1 MSTSAPG
8 GLSTAQSEV
17 PDDSSGLLA
26 PPVPLGRSRVRFRL
40 TVASAFVVAILVVLV
55 LAAIHLTQ
63 GTADVGL
70 GDLLRLVVGGTAGDA
85 DADRTVAAV
94 LVASRLPR
102 LLAGLLVG
110 VSLGAAGAALQ
121 SVARNPLASPDTLAV
136 NAGAYVAVVGAAV
149 VGVTLPFY
157 LSGTLALIGGL
168 AASGLVLVLARGG
181 AAGPTRLI
189 LAGSAITLALQSLT
203 TVLLVLFQQET
214 MGLFAWGSGSI
225 VQSGTS
231 QVALVA
237 PLVVV
242 GLGGLVLVAHRLD
255 LLALGDDTAT
265 VLGIDVRA
273 TRVVTILLA
282 VLLSATAVT
291 VAGPVGFVGLCA
303 PVIVRLVARKV
314 PGLNRHRVL
323 IPLSGIAGVIVILG
337 ADVLLRLVLPGTY
350 GVAVPTGVI
359 TTVFGAATLVW
370 LARRLKDS
378 GPAAGTRA
386 AHVRPRTSRRALVV
400 TAVLVALLV
409 AATIAALLLGDR
421 LLLTGDVLNWAADRA
436 GKQVSFVLDQRFPR
450 ALAAILAGAALGLAG
465 TVVQAVCRNPLAEP
479 GLLGVTAG
487 AGLGAVAVVL
497 LVPGVGIV
505 GMSVAAVVGA
515 LGTFAI
521 VYRLAYRGGLSSDR
535 LVLIGI
541 GMSAGATALTTLVIV
556 VVAPWNLNL
565 ALTWLSGSTYGRT
578 LEHVVPVVLAL
589 LVVVPVAVLHRR
601 EMDVLALDEDT
612 PRVLGL
618 RLDRTRLLLLGASA
632 VLTAAAVCAVGVVGF
647 VGLVAPHAAR
657 ALVGSRNGRV
667 IPVSMLLGAVLVS
680 VADTVGRTVIA
691 PAQIPAGLTTA
702 LIGAPYFVWL
712 LWRSRGR
719 EA

>member
-8 GLSTAQSEV
+8 GLSTAESEV

-26 PPVPLGRSRVRFRL
+26 PPVPPGRSRVRFRL

-70 GDLLRLVVGGTAGDA
+70 GDLLRLVVGGTGGDA

-157 LSGTLALIGGL
+157 LSGTLALVGGL
-168 AASGLVLVLARGG
+168 AAAGLVLVLARGG

-189 LAGSAITLALQSLT
+189 LAGSAITLALHSLT

-231 QVALVA
+231 QVALA
-237 PLVVV
+237 TPLVVV
-242 GLGGLVLVAHRLD
+242 GLGGLILVAHRLD

-370 LARRLKDS
+370 LARRLRDS

-400 TAVLVALLV
+400 TAVLVASLV

-505 GMSVAAVVGA
+505 GMSAAAVVGA

>member
-1 MSTSAPG
+1 MSASAPE
-8 GLSTAQSEV
+8 GLLAV
-17 PDDSSGLLA
+17 PDDVA
-26 PPVPLGRSRVRFRL
+26 APVPPGRSRLRFRL
-40 TVASAFVVAILVVLV
+40 TVATAFVVGILAV
-55 LAAIHLTQ
+55 LALAAVHLTQ

-70 GDLLRLVVGGTAGDA
+70 GDLLRLLTGGDA
-85 DADRTVAAV
+85 DADRTAAAV
-94 LVASRLPR
+94 LVASRVPR

-149 VGVTLPFY
+149 IGVTLPFY
-157 LSGTLALIGGL
+157 LSGTLALLGGL

-189 LAGSAITLALQSLT
+189 LAGSAITLALHSLT

-225 VQSGTS
+225 VQSGTT
-231 QVALVA
+231 QVALAAPIVVA
-237 PLVVV
+237 GLV
-242 GLGGLVLVAHRLD
+242 GLLLVAHRLD

-303 PVIVRLVARKV
+303 PVIVRLAARKV

-323 IPLSGIAGVIVILG
+323 IPLSGIAGVVVILA
-337 ADVLLRLVLPGTY
+337 ADVLLRLLLPGAY

-359 TTVFGAATLVW
+359 TTVLGAAVLVW

-386 AHVRPRTSRRALVV
+386 AHVKPRTARRALVV
-400 TAVLVALLV
+400 VTVLVALLV
-409 AATIAALLLGDR
+409 AATVAALLLGDR
-421 LLLTGDVLNWAADRA
+421 LLLTGDVVNWAADRA
-436 GKQVSFVLDQRFPR
+436 GKQVSFVLDQRVPR
-450 ALAAILAGAALGLAG
+450 VLAAILAGAALGLAG

-487 AGLGAVAVVL
+487 AGLGAVGVVL
-497 LVPGVGIV
+497 LVPGVGIT
-505 GMSVAAVVGA
+505 GMSIAAVVGA
-515 LGTFAI
+515 LATFAA
-521 VYRLAYRGGLSSDR
+521 VYRLAHRGGLSSDR

-541 GMSAGATALTTLVIV
+541 GMSTGATALTTLLIV

-578 LEHVVPVVLAL
+578 LEHLIPVVLAL

-667 IPVSMLLGAVLVS
+667 IPVAMLLGAVLVS

-702 LIGAPYFVWL
+702 LLGAPYFVWL

>member
-1 MSTSAPG
+1 VSTSAPG
-8 GLSTAQSEV
+8 GLSTARSEV

-70 GDLLRLVVGGTAGDA
+70 GDLLRLVVGGTGGDA

-189 LAGSAITLALQSLT
+189 LAGSAITLALHSLT

-231 QVALVA
+231 QVALAA

-505 GMSVAAVVGA
+505 GMSAAAVVGA

>member
-70 GDLLRLVVGGTAGDA
+70 GDLLRLVVGGTGGDA

-189 LAGSAITLALQSLT
+189 LAGSAITLALHSLT

-231 QVALVA
+231 QVALAA
-237 PLVVV
+237 PLVAV

>member
-8 GLSTAQSEV
+8 GLSTARHEV
-17 PDDSSGLLA
+17 PDDTTGLLA
-26 PPVPLGRSRVRFRL
+26 PPLPPGRSRLRFRL
-40 TVASAFVVAILVVLV
+40 TVASAFVVGILAVLV
-55 LAAIHLTQ
+55 LAAVHLTQ

-70 GDLLRLVVGGTAGDA
+70 GDLLRLVTGGGDA
-85 DADRTVAAV
+85 DADRTAAAV
-94 LVASRLPR
+94 LLASRLPR

-149 VGVTLPFY
+149 IGVTLPFY
-157 LSGTLALIGGL
+157 LSGTLALVGGL

-189 LAGSAITLALQSLT
+189 LAGSAITLALHSLT

-231 QVALVA
+231 QVVLAA

-242 GLGGLVLVAHRLD
+242 GLGGLLLVAHRLD

-303 PVIVRLVARKV
+303 PVVVRLVARKV

-323 IPLSGIAGVIVILG
+323 IPLAGIAGMIVVLG

-359 TTVFGAATLVW
+359 TTVFGAVVLVW

-386 AHVRPRTSRRALVV
+386 AHVRPRGARRALVV
-400 TAVLVALLV
+400 VTVLVALLV
-409 AATIAALLLGDR
+409 AATVAALLLGDR

-436 GKQVSFVLDQRFPR
+436 GKQVSFVLDQRVPR
-450 ALAAILAGAALGLAG
+450 VLAAILAGAALGLAG

-487 AGLGAVAVVL
+487 AGLGAVGVVL
-497 LVPGVGIV
+497 LVPGVGIM
-505 GMSVAAVVGA
+505 GMSLAAVVGA

-541 GMSAGATALTTLVIV
+541 GMSTGATALTTLVIV
-556 VVAPWNLNL
+556 VVAPWNLNV

-578 LEHVVPVVLAL
+578 FDHLIPVVLAL

-632 VLTAAAVCAVGVVGF
+632 CLTAAAVCAVGVVGF

-667 IPVSMLLGAVLVS
+667 IPVAMLLGAVLVS

>member
-1 MSTSAPG
+1 VSTSAPG
-8 GLSTAQSEV
+8 GLSTARHEV
-17 PDDSSGLLA
+17 PDDTTGLLA
-26 PPVPLGRSRVRFRL
+26 PPVPAVPPGRSRLRFRL
-40 TVASAFVVAILVVLV
+40 TVASAFVVGILAVLV
-55 LAAIHLTQ
+55 LAAVHLTQ

-70 GDLLRLVVGGTAGDA
+70 GDLLRLVTGGDA
-85 DADRTVAAV
+85 DADRTAAAV
-94 LVASRLPR
+94 LVASRVPR

-149 VGVTLPFY
+149 IGVTLPFY
-157 LSGTLALIGGL
+157 LSGTLALVGGL

-189 LAGSAITLALQSLT
+189 LAGSAITLALHSLT

-231 QVALVA
+231 QVALAA

-242 GLGGLVLVAHRLD
+242 GLGGLILVAHRLD

-273 TRVVTILLA
+273 TRVVTVLLA

-303 PVIVRLVARKV
+303 PVVVRLVARKV

-323 IPLSGIAGVIVILG
+323 IPLAGIAGVIVVLG

-359 TTVFGAATLVW
+359 TTVFGAVVLVW

-386 AHVRPRTSRRALVV
+386 AHVRPRGARRALVV
-400 TAVLVALLV
+400 VTVLVALLV
-409 AATIAALLLGDR
+409 AATVAALLLGDR

-436 GKQVSFVLDQRFPR
+436 GKQVSFVLDQRVPR
-450 ALAAILAGAALGLAG
+450 VLAAILAGAALGLAG

-487 AGLGAVAVVL
+487 AGLGAVGVVL
-497 LVPGVGIV
+497 LVPGVGIM
-505 GMSVAAVVGA
+505 GMSLAAVVGA

-541 GMSAGATALTTLVIV
+541 GMSTGATALTTLVIV
-556 VVAPWNLNL
+556 VVAPWNLNV

-578 LEHVVPVVLAL
+578 FDHLVPVVLAL

-632 VLTAAAVCAVGVVGF
+632 CLTAAAVCAVGVVGF

-667 IPVSMLLGAVLVS
+667 IPVAMLLGAVLVS

-691 PAQIPAGLTTA
+691 PAQIPTGLTTA

>member
-189 LAGSAITLALQSLT
+189 LAGSAITLALHSLT

-231 QVALVA
+231 QVALAA

>member
-8 GLSTAQSEV
+8 ELSTARNEV
-17 PDDSSGLLA
+17 PDDASGLLA
-26 PPVPLGRSRVRFRL
+26 PPVPPGRSRVRFRL

-70 GDLLRLVVGGTAGDA
+70 GDLLRLVVGGEAGGDT
-85 DADRTVAAV
+85 DRTVAAV

-149 VGVTLPFY
+149 IGVTLPFY
-157 LSGTLALIGGL
+157 LSGTLALVGGL

-189 LAGSAITLALQSLT
+189 LAGSAITLALHSLT

-231 QVALVA
+231 QVALAA

-242 GLGGLVLVAHRLD
+242 GLGGLILVAHRLD

-386 AHVRPRTSRRALVV
+386 THVRPRTARRTLVV
-400 TAVLVALLV
+400 TTVLVALLV
-409 AATIAALLLGDR
+409 TATIAALLLGDR

-497 LVPGVGIV
+497 LVPGVGIM
-505 GMSVAAVVGA
+505 GMSAAAVVGA

-618 RLDRTRLLLLGASA
+618 PLDRTRLLLLGASA

>member
-1 MSTSAPG
+1 M
-8 GLSTAQSEV
+8 
-17 PDDSSGLLA
+17 A
-26 PPVPLGRSRVRFRL
+26 PPVPPGRSRVRFRL

-70 GDLLRLVVGGTAGDA
+70 GDLLRLVVGGEAGDT
-85 DADRTVAAV
+85 DRTVAAV

-149 VGVTLPFY
+149 IGVTLPFY
-157 LSGTLALIGGL
+157 LSGTLALVGGL

-189 LAGSAITLALQSLT
+189 LAGSAITLALHSLT

-231 QVALVA
+231 QVALAA

-242 GLGGLVLVAHRLD
+242 GLGGLILVAHRLD

-386 AHVRPRTSRRALVV
+386 APVRPRTARRTLVV

-497 LVPGVGIV
+497 LVPGVGIM
-505 GMSVAAVVGA
+505 GMSAAAVVGA

-712 LWRSRGR
+712 LWRGRGR

>member
-8 GLSTAQSEV
+8 GLSTAESEV

-26 PPVPLGRSRVRFRL
+26 PPVPPGRSRVRFRL

-70 GDLLRLVVGGTAGDA
+70 GDLLRLVVGGTGGDA

-157 LSGTLALIGGL
+157 LSGTLALVGGL

-189 LAGSAITLALQSLT
+189 LAGSAITLALHSLT

-231 QVALVA
+231 QVALAA

-242 GLGGLVLVAHRLD
+242 GLGGLILVAHRLD

-370 LARRLKDS
+370 LARRLRDS

-400 TAVLVALLV
+400 TAVLVASLV

-505 GMSVAAVVGA
+505 GMSAAAVVGA

>member
-70 GDLLRLVVGGTAGDA
+70 GDLLRLVVGGTGGDA

-189 LAGSAITLALQSLT
+189 LAGSAITLALHSLT

-231 QVALVA
+231 QVALAA

-242 GLGGLVLVAHRLD
+242 GLGGLVFVAHRLD

-400 TAVLVALLV
+400 MAVLVALLV

>member
-8 GLSTAQSEV
+8 EISTARNEV
-17 PDDSSGLLA
+17 PDDASGLLA
-26 PPVPLGRSRVRFRL
+26 PPVPPGRSRVRFRL
-40 TVASAFVVAILVVLV
+40 TVASAFAVAILVVLV

-70 GDLLRLVVGGTAGDA
+70 GDLLRLVVGGETGA
-85 DADRTVAAV
+85 DTDRTVAAV

-110 VSLGAAGAALQ
+110 LSLGAAGAALQ

-189 LAGSAITLALQSLT
+189 LAGSAITLALHSLT

-231 QVALVA
+231 QVALAA
-237 PLVVV
+237 PLVAA
-242 GLGGLVLVAHRLD
+242 GLAGLILVAHRLD

-350 GVAVPTGVI
+350 GVAVPTGVV

-386 AHVRPRTSRRALVV
+386 AHVKPRTSRRALVV
-400 TAVLVALLV
+400 TGILVALLV

-578 LEHVVPVVLAL
+578 LEHLVPVVLAL

-667 IPVSMLLGAVLVS
+667 IPVAMLLGAVLVS

>member
-70 GDLLRLVVGGTAGDA
+70 GDMLRLVVGGTAGDA

-189 LAGSAITLALQSLT
+189 LAGSAITLALHSLT

-231 QVALVA
+231 QVALAA
-237 PLVVV
+237 PLVAV

-618 RLDRTRLLLLGASA
+618 RLDRTRLRLRGASA

>member
-8 GLSTAQSEV
+8 ELSTARNEV
-17 PDDSSGLLA
+17 PDDASGLLA
-26 PPVPLGRSRVRFRL
+26 PPVPPGRSRVRFRL

-70 GDLLRLVVGGTAGDA
+70 GDLLRLVVGGEAGDT
-85 DADRTVAAV
+85 DRTVAAV

-149 VGVTLPFY
+149 IGVTLPFY
-157 LSGTLALIGGL
+157 LSGTLALVGGL

-189 LAGSAITLALQSLT
+189 LAGSAITLALHSLT

-231 QVALVA
+231 QVALAA

-242 GLGGLVLVAHRLD
+242 GLGGLILVAHRLD

-386 AHVRPRTSRRALVV
+386 AHVRPRTARRTLVV

-497 LVPGVGIV
+497 LVPGVGIM
-505 GMSVAAVVGA
+505 GMSAAAVVGA